1 MSKTKSNKTGLTKIQ
16 PDYNERTAQVQKQ
29 AQAALFKQARGLW
42 KQLESAKD
50 SMEQATIKAVNT
62 ASQLGAVMLQI
73 CGGDQLG
80 FPFWT
85 SHCAKQLPFNLD
97 TAQELISV
105 HKKVPVAITT
115 MEQAFVVLK
124 QLNLGLGLLKLPE
137 RTEDQNPSGNSP
149 LNAVT
154 HAFQQGYNFFKK
166 WVEKEPIDTWDRSRL
181 ETIYAETK
189 QVHDLHEQVEKLL
202 PKSEA

>member
-1 MSKTKSNKTGLTKIQ
+1 MSNKKSKTKALEKIQ
-16 PDYNERTAQVQKQ
+16 PDYNERTAQVQKK

-50 SMEQATIKAVNT
+50 SMEKTTILAVNT

-97 TAQELISV
+97 TAQEMISV
-105 HKKVPVAITT
+105 HKKVPTPITT

-137 RTEDQNPSGNSP
+137 RTEDQNPSGQSP
-149 LNAVT
+149 LTAVT
-154 HAFQQGYNFFKK
+154 HAFQQGYNVFQK
-166 WVEKEPIDTWDRSRL
+166 WIEKEPLADWDRSRL
-181 ETIYAETK
+181 ETIFAETK
-189 QVHDLHEQVEKLL
+189 QVHDLHEQVAKLL
-202 PKSEA
+202 PKSGA